1 MRSNELVLRTLVDAA
16 LARKRRWSNAGDL
29 AFEAGVPESSAYL
42 ALGRLTAIG
51 ATTKYGS
58 GGFALVSV
66 DKALTL
72 LCAARNLEKDTL
84 STTTLDAIGPYL
96 DSRDGPYAIGGPD
109 AANAHLAGWHVSD
122 FSEHLV
128 YLPPQRLVDADLP
141 AGDEVRVLAMDRR
154 AARTWTGYS
163 SIAQT
168 YADLFAT
175 PGWAAS
181 EFRIAMREKLLP
193 WREWDQEQ
201 PHA

>member
-1 MRSNELVLRTLVDAA
+1 MRSNELILRTLADAA
-16 LARKRRWSNAGDL
+16 LAGQRRWTNASDL

-42 ALGRLTAIG
+42 TLTRLTAIG
-51 ATTKYGS
+51 AVTRYGS
-58 GGFALVSV
+58 GGFALISL

-84 STTTLDAIGPYL
+84 ATTTLDGIQPYLDTRIGPYAL
-96 DSRDGPYAIGGPD
+96 GGPD
-109 AANAHLAGWHVSD
+109 AANAHLGGWHVSD

-128 YLPPQRLVDADLP
+128 YLPPRRIVGGELP
-141 AGDEVRVLAMDRR
+141 TGDEVRVLAMDQR
-154 AARTWTGYS
+154 AARKWTGYS
-163 SIAQT
+163 SVAQT

-193 WREWDQEQ
+193 RREWEQEEV
-201 PHA
+201 HA

>member
-16 LARKRRWSNAGDL
+16 LGGTRRWDNAGDL

-42 ALGRLTAIG
+42 TLNRLSSIG
-51 ATTKYGS
+51 AATKYAS

-84 STTTLDAIGPYL
+84 ARTTVAGVQPFLDTAG
-96 DSRDGPYAIGGPD
+96 GPYALGGPD
-109 AANAHLAGWHVSD
+109 AANVHLSGWHVSD

-128 YLPPQRLVDADLP
+128 YLPESRLAGADLP
-141 AGDEVRVLAMDRR
+141 EGEEVRVIAMDRR
-154 AARTWTGYS
+154 AARKWTGYS
-163 SIAQT
+163 SVAQT

-181 EFRIAMREKLLP
+181 EFRIAMREKLLHE
-193 WREWDQEQ
+193 REWDQKDA
-201 PHA
+201 HA